1 MDDKTEQLRDI
12 FMDVADEE
20 TVTESQHESHGS
32 LATNEDSVDARL
44 QAAIS
49 RLREKF
55 ELRTALDGEQLC
67 RLVRAFYAGD
77 DDETIAAELGC
88 TRREVFRTRMDL
100 HLVCDEDLP
109 GETLQSAIRAAGADE
124 SDEETTDRL
133 AAEFEMEPAAVERA
147 REAVAAVDRSR
158 RVSQRFRTAFE
169 ETLTDADL
177 SVQFTADAHED
188 GLEDATDGAEVDVE
202 L

>member
-32 LATNEDSVDARL
+32 LATDEDSVDARL
-44 QAAIS
+44 RAAIG

>member
-32 LATNEDSVDARL
+32 LATDEDSVDARL
-44 QAAIS
+44 RAAIG

-124 SDEETTDRL
+124 PDEETTDRL

>member
-1 MDDKTEQLRDI
+1 MDEKTEQLRDI
-12 FMDVADEE
+12 FMDVADED

-32 LATNEDSVDARL
+32 LATDEGSVDARL
-44 QAAIS
+44 GSVIE

-55 ELRTALDGEQLC
+55 EVRAPLDNEQLC

-77 DDETIAAELGC
+77 DDETISTALGC
-88 TRREVFRTRMDL
+88 TPRQVFRTRMDL
-100 HLVCDEDLP
+100 HLVREEDLP
-109 GETLQSAIRAAGADE
+109 GEKLQSAIRGSGGSRAEEPTADE
-124 SDEETTDRL
+124 L
-133 AAEFEMEPAAVERA
+133 AAEFDLEREAIERA
-147 REAVAAVDRSR
+147 REAVTAVDRSR

-169 ETLTDADL
+169 EVLTDADL

-188 GLEDATDGAEVDVE
+188 GLEEATEGAEVDVK